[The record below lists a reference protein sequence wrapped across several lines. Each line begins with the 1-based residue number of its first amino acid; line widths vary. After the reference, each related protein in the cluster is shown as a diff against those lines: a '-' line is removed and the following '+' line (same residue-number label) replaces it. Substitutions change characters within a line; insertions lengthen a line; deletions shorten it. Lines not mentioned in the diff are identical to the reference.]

1 MSGMP
6 RWKSSDIPD
15 QSGRTA
21 IVTGGNSGLGYY
33 TCLELAR
40 HGARVVL
47 ASRSDV
53 RGKEAVARI
62 IAEVPNADVELR
74 SLDLADLSN
83 IRSFAD
89 GIQSSYPSI
98 DLLVNNAG
106 VMAVDKAKTAD
117 GFEMQMGT
125 NHLGHFALTGLLLP
139 LMVNVPGARVVT
151 VSSNAH
157 KPAKLD
163 LDDLQHEK
171 RYRKWIVYGQTKLAN
186 LLFTYELQRRLTAAD
201 APLISVAAHPGTA
214 ATNLVRVS
222 AGNNPV
228 KAFVM
233 ATGARFISQSGERGT
248 LPQLYAATAPDV
260 EGGEYF
266 GPNGL
271 AEQFGY
277 PKRVDSTPASKDVA
291 TAQQLWRMSEELTGV
306 TYAGLTAG

>member
-1 MSGMP
+1 MA
-6 RWKSSDIPD
+6 RWKAADIPD

-33 TCLELAR
+33 TSLELAR
-40 HGARVVL
+40 HGAKVVI

-53 RGKEAVARI
+53 RGKEALARV
-62 IAEVPNADVELR
+62 IAEVPTADVELR
-74 SLDLADLSN
+74 PLDLADLSSV
-83 IRSFAD
+83 RSFAD
-89 GIQSSYPSI
+89 GIQSSYPSV

-106 VMAVDKAKTAD
+106 VMAIEAAKTAD

-139 LMVNVPGARVVT
+139 LMLNIAGARVVT

-186 LLFTYELQRRLTAAD
+186 LLFTYELQRRLAAAD

-222 AGNNPV
+222 AGDNPI
-228 KAFVM
+228 KAAVM
-233 ATGARFISQSGERGT
+233 TTGVGLFSQSGSKGA
-248 LPQLYAATAPDV
+248 LPQLYAATAPEV

-266 GPNGL
+266 GPNGI

-277 PKRVDSTPASKDVA
+277 PKRVDSTSASKDLE
-291 TAQQLWRMSEELTGV
+291 TARKLWQMSEELTKV
-306 TYAGLTAG
+306 SYAGLSG

>member
-1 MSGMP
+1 MV
-6 RWKSSDIPD
+6 RWKAADIPD

-21 IVTGGNSGLGYY
+21 IVTGGNSGLGYF
-33 TCLELAR
+33 TSLELAR
-40 HGARVVL
+40 HGARVVV

-53 RGKEAVARI
+53 RGKEAIARI

-74 SLDLADLSN
+74 PLDLADLTS

-89 GIQSSYPSI
+89 GIQSSYPSV
-98 DLLVNNAG
+98 DLLINNAG
-106 VMAVDKAKTAD
+106 VMAIDKAKTAD

-125 NHLGHFALTGLLLP
+125 NHFGHFALTGLLLP
-139 LMVNVPGARVVT
+139 LMITVDGARVVT

-171 RYRKWIVYGQTKLAN
+171 RYRKWVVYGQTKLAN
-186 LLFTYELQRRLTAAD
+186 LLFAYELQRRLTAAD

-222 AGNNPV
+222 AGDNPI
-228 KAFVM
+228 KAAVM
-233 ATGARFISQSGERGT
+233 AGGVRLFSQSGARGA
-248 LPQLYAATAPDV
+248 LPQLYAATAPEV

-266 GPNGL
+266 GPNGI

-277 PKRVDSTPASKDVA
+277 PKRVNSTSASKDKE
-291 TAQQLWRMSEELTGV
+291 TAKALWRMSEELTGV
-306 TYAGLTAG
+306 TYAGLSG

>member
-1 MSGMP
+1 MV
-6 RWKSSDIPD
+6 RWKAADIPD

-21 IVTGGNSGLGYY
+21 IVTGGNSGLGYF
-33 TCLELAR
+33 TSLELAR
-40 HGARVVL
+40 HGARVVV

-53 RGKEAVARI
+53 RGKEAIARI

-74 SLDLADLSN
+74 PLDLADLTS

-89 GIQSSYPSI
+89 GIQSSYPSV
-98 DLLVNNAG
+98 DLLINNAG
-106 VMAVDKAKTAD
+106 VMAIDKAKTAD

-139 LMVNVPGARVVT
+139 LMITVDGARVVT

-171 RYRKWIVYGQTKLAN
+171 RYRKWVVYGQTKLAN
-186 LLFTYELQRRLTAAD
+186 LLFAYELQRRLTAAD

-222 AGNNPV
+222 AGDNPI
-228 KAFVM
+228 KAAVM
-233 ATGARFISQSGERGT
+233 AGGVRLFSQSGARGA
-248 LPQLYAATAPDV
+248 LPQLYAATAPEV

-266 GPNGL
+266 GPNGI

-277 PKRVDSTPASKDVA
+277 PKRVNSTSASKDKE
-291 TAQQLWRMSEELTGV
+291 TAKALWRMSEELTGV
-306 TYAGLTAG
+306 TYAGLSG